1 MDISSNK
8 PVTLEQ
14 SKTRY
19 DTRNIM
25 LKYNLN
31 RVAILKDKKNK
42 EPLGII
48 TEENVYHISENAF
61 HQIVLAYHYQ
71 TSFLYLFLT

>member
-1 MDISSNK
+1 VDISSNK

-48 TEENVYHISENAF
+48 TEEENVYRYIRQPPETN
-61 HQIVLAYHYQ
+61 IRCR
-71 TSFLYLFLT
+71 

>member
-1 MDISSNK
+1 VDISSNK

-14 SKTRY
+14 SKTHY

-25 LKYNLN
+25 FKYNLN

-48 TEENVYHISENAF
+48 TEEENVYQYIRQRPE
-61 HQIVLAYHYQ
+61 
-71 TSFLYLFLT
+71 TSIRCR

>member
-8 PVTLEQ
+8 PVTLEH

-48 TEENVYHISENAF
+48 TEENVY
-61 HQIVLAYHYQ
+61 
-71 TSFLYLFLT
+71 

>member
-1 MDISSNK
+1 MTNLTDWVMMEIVDISSNN
-8 PVTLEQ
+8 PVTLVQ

-42 EPLGII
+42 
-48 TEENVYHISENAF
+48 N
-61 HQIVLAYHYQ
+61 
-71 TSFLYLFLT
+71 

>member
-19 DTRNIM
+19 ATRNIM

-31 RVAILKDKKNK
+31 RVAILMDKKNK

-48 TEENVYHISENAF
+48 TEEENVYQYIRQRPETN
-61 HQIVLAYHYQ
+61 IRCR
-71 TSFLYLFLT
+71 

>member
-19 DTRNIM
+19 ATRNIM

-42 EPLGII
+42 D
-48 TEENVYHISENAF
+48 H
-61 HQIVLAYHYQ
+61 
-71 TSFLYLFLT
+71 